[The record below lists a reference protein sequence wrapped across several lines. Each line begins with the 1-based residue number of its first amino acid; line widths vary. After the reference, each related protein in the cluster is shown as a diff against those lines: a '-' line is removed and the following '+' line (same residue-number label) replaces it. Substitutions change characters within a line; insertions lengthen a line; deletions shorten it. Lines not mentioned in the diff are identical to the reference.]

1 MANHRAGHVFIVA
14 APSGGGKTSLVKQVV
29 DSMDDMTVSV
39 SHTTRDKRAGEEE
52 GKHYFFVD
60 ESRFQDMV
68 KQDAFI
74 EHACVFDHWYGTS
87 KAQIQEKLDAGLD
100 VILDIDWQGAEQI
113 KALFPSA
120 VGIFIVPPSLET
132 LKARL
137 QSRKRDNDQVIAD
150 RMQQAC
156 DEMSHYHEFD
166 YLIVNDDFD
175 KAASEL
181 QAIVVANRLKV
192 ARQIEKQRKLLSFLL
207 SSQ

>member
-1 MANHRAGHVFIVA
+1 MANHKAGHVFIVA
-14 APSGGGKTSLVKQVV
+14 APSGGGKTSLVKHVV

-39 SHTTRDKRAGEEE
+39 SHTTRDKRPGEED

-60 ESRFQDMV
+60 ESRFQDMA

-113 KALFPSA
+113 KALFADA

-132 LKARL
+132 LKTRL